1 MSRIDDKDK
10 LILKHLQ
17 EDSDQTTKQI
27 AAKINLSQTAV
38 YERIKR
44 LEREKIITGYTALLD
59 FEKIEK
65 DFTAFCMVKLIDHT
79 KRSLE
84 HFEKDIL
91 TLDEITECFHISG
104 EYDYIL
110 KINVKN
116 IKAYRQFMVNK
127 LTTIPYIGS
136 TQSAFNI
143 NTVKYSTA
151 ISLA

>member
-1 MSRIDDKDK
+1 MIKIDEKDK
-10 LILKHLQ
+10 QILKLLQ
-17 EDSDQTTKQI
+17 TDANQTTKQI
-27 AAKINLSQTAV
+27 ATKIKLSQTAV

-44 LEREKIITGYTALLD
+44 LERQKIITNYTILLD
-59 FEKIEK
+59 LEKVDK
-65 DFTAFCMVKLIDHT
+65 AFTTFCMVKLINHT
-79 KRSLE
+79 KKSLE

-91 TLDEITECFHISG
+91 TLDEITECYHISG

-151 ISLA
+151 ISLT

>member
-1 MSRIDDKDK
+1 MYKIDEKDK
-10 LILKHLQ
+10 KILNLLQ
-17 EDSDQTTKQI
+17 EDANQTTKQI
-27 AAKINLSQTAV
+27 AAKIKLSQTAV

-44 LEREKIITGYTALLD
+44 LERDKTIISYAALLD
-59 FEKIEK
+59 LEKVDK
-65 DFTAFCMVKLIDHT
+65 AFTAFCMVKLINHT
-79 KRSLE
+79 KKSLE

-91 TLDEITECFHISG
+91 TLNEITECFHISG

-127 LTTIPYIGS
+127 LTRIPYIGS

-151 ISLA
+151 VSLT

>member
-1 MSRIDDKDK
+1 MIKIDEKDK
-10 LILKHLQ
+10 QILKLLQ
-17 EDSDQTTKQI
+17 TDANQTTKQI
-27 AAKINLSQTAV
+27 ASKIKLSQTAV

-44 LEREKIITGYTALLD
+44 LERERIITNYTALLD
-59 FEKIEK
+59 LEKVEK
-65 DFTAFCMVKLIDHT
+65 AFTTFCMVKLINHT
-79 KRSLE
+79 KKSLE

-91 TLDEITECFHISG
+91 TLDEITECYHISG
-104 EYDYIL
+104 EYDYLL

-151 ISLA
+151 ISLT

>member
-1 MSRIDDKDK
+1 MIKIDEKDK
-10 LILKHLQ
+10 LILKLLQ
-17 EDSDQTTKQI
+17 TDADQTTKQI
-27 AAKINLSQTAV
+27 ASKIKLSQTAV
-38 YERIKR
+38 YERIRR
-44 LEREKIITGYTALLD
+44 LEREKIITSYAALLD
-59 FEKIEK
+59 LEKI
-65 DFTAFCMVKLIDHT
+65 DRAFTTFCMVKLINHT
-79 KRSLE
+79 KKSLE

-91 TLDEITECFHISG
+91 TLDEITECYHISG
-104 EYDYIL
+104 EYDYLL

-151 ISLA
+151 ISLT

>member
-1 MSRIDDKDK
+1 MYKIDEKDK
-10 LILKHLQ
+10 QILNLLQ
-17 EDSDQTTKQI
+17 EDANQTTKQI
-27 AAKINLSQTAV
+27 AAKIKLSQTAV

-44 LEREKIITGYTALLD
+44 LERDKIITSYAALLD
-59 FEKIEK
+59 LEKVDK
-65 DFTAFCMVKLIDHT
+65 AFTAFCMVKLINHT
-79 KRSLE
+79 KKSLE

-91 TLDEITECFHISG
+91 TLNEITECFHISG

-127 LTTIPYIGS
+127 LTRIPYIGS

-151 ISLA
+151 VSLT

>member
-1 MSRIDDKDK
+1 MIKIDDKDK
-10 LILKHLQ
+10 QILNLLQ
-17 EDSDQTTKQI
+17 KDSNQTTKQI
-27 AAKINLSQTAV
+27 AAKIKLSQTAV
-38 YERIKR
+38 YERIRR
-44 LEREKIITGYTALLD
+44 LERENVIKKYAALLD
-59 FEKIEK
+59 YEKVDK
-65 DFTAFCMVKLIDHT
+65 AFTAFCMVKLVNHT
-79 KRSLE
+79 MKSLQ

-116 IKAYRQFMVNK
+116 IKAYRQFMVDK

-143 NTVKYSTA
+143 STVKYSTA

>member
-1 MSRIDDKDK
+1 MKIDEKDK
-10 LILKHLQ
+10 EILNLLQ
-17 EDSDQTTKQI
+17 QDANQTTKQI
-27 AAKINLSQTAV
+27 SAKIKLSQTAV

-44 LEREKIITGYTALLD
+44 LEREKIINKYTALLD
-59 FEKIEK
+59 YEKVDK
-65 DFTAFCMVKLIDHT
+65 AFTAFCMVKLVNHT
-79 KRSLE
+79 LKSLE

-91 TLDEITECFHISG
+91 TLNEITECYHISG

-151 ISLA
+151 ISLT

>member
-1 MSRIDDKDK
+1 MLKIDDKDK
-10 LILKHLQ
+10 HILKLLQ
-17 EDSDQTTKQI
+17 QDANQTTKQI
-27 AAKINLSQTAV
+27 ATKIKLSQTAV

-44 LEREKIITGYTALLD
+44 LEREKLITAYVALCDL
-59 FEKIEK
+59 EKVDK
-65 DFTAFCMVKLIDHT
+65 AFTAFCMVKLVNHT
-79 KRSLE
+79 KKSLE

-104 EYDYIL
+104 EYDYLL

-116 IKAYRQFMVNK
+116 IKAYRQFMVEK
-127 LTTIPYIGS
+127 LTSIRFISS

>member
-1 MSRIDDKDK
+1 MVKIDERDKQ
-10 LILKHLQ
+10 ILSLLQ
-17 EDSDQTTKQI
+17 TDANQTTKQI
-27 AAKINLSQTAV
+27 AAKIKLSQTAV

-44 LEREKIITGYTALLD
+44 LEREKIITNYVALLD
-59 FEKIEK
+59 LDKVEKA
-65 DFTAFCMVKLIDHT
+65 FTAFCMVSLLNHT
-79 KRSLE
+79 KKSLE

-91 TLDEITECFHISG
+91 TLDEITECYHISG
-104 EYDYIL
+104 EYDYLL

-127 LTTIPYIGS
+127 LTSIPFIGN

-151 ISLA
+151 ISLT